1 MSNMKVVAYL
11 NKLCKQ
17 GVGSLAALGML
28 KEELGIKH
36 SQNEKYPDLYCL
48 NYDQI
53 SSPKLHPIVRECRSL
68 VLGVYGNTTK
78 HGDYYEEFYVVSRSF
93 DRFFNYQE
101 VEETSDININ
111 ELVAVEKVDGSLVS
125 MFYYQDKW
133 LYRTRSMIMPDESM
147 TINGTKTTWH
157 ELIDPFVGFMECF
170 SANISEHNTYIF
182 EVVSPQNRVVTRYDE
197 PAAYFLGARENKTG
211 KYVTN
216 QVYLPLE
223 ISIPEFYI
231 FNTME
236 SCLSSAK
243 SLPNLEEGYVMCT
256 KEGEPVM
263 KVKSPAYVAAH
274 RLRGETILTGKR
286 VMDMIFLNEQEE
298 YLSIFP
304 EDEDMFNTYLTALSR
319 LKADFEAL
327 WVKTKNIEDQK
338 EFALSVKESSISS
351 LLFNKRKDNSLSFDD
366 IFDKLFT
373 SNKYKLIEGYV
384 Q

>member
-1 MSNMKVVAYL
+1 MEVLEYL
-11 NKLCKQ
+11 NNLCKQ
-17 GVGSLAALGML
+17 GAGSICALEML
-28 KEELGIKH
+28 KQELGIKY
-36 SQNEKYPDLYCL
+36 SQNEKYPNLYCL

-53 SSPKLHPIVRECRSL
+53 NSPKLHTIVKECRSL
-68 VLGVYGNTTK
+68 VLSVYGNTTK
-78 HGDYYEEFYVVSRSF
+78 HGDYYEDFYVVSRSF

-101 VEETSDININ
+101 VEDTTDVNIN

-125 MFYYQDKW
+125 MFYYQGKW

-147 TINGTKTTWH
+147 TINGTTATWV
-157 ELIDPFVGFMECF
+157 ELIEPFVDFMECL
-170 SANISEHNTYIF
+170 SSNISEDNTYIF
-182 EVVSPQNRVVTRYDE
+182 EVVSPHNRVVTRYDE

-211 KYVTN
+211 KYVTKE
-216 QVYLPLE
+216 VYLPLE
-223 ISIPEFYI
+223 ISVPEFYT
-231 FNTME
+231 FKSME

-327 WVKTKNIEDQK
+327 WIKTKNIEDQK